1 MYQILFVRNCFRPG
15 RRKGC
20 RMGKDGLR
28 AGYTTGTC
36 AQAATKAAVWMLL
49 TGEKKTAVDVQLPK
63 GKWLTLPVAETKI
76 KKKGNTIGQVS
87 CAVRKDSGDDPDITN
102 GILVYVSVSKK
113 EGTEIEIDGGSGV
126 GRVTKKGLDQPA
138 GAAAINRVPRQMIR
152 REAEEI
158 CDHCGYEGG
167 LQIIVSVPE
176 GERLAKK
183 TFNPKLGITGGISIL
198 GTSGIVEPMSEQALL
213 DTIRVEIKMQLANG
227 NGWLLA
233 APGNYGL
240 DFLERTYGISP
251 DRAVKCSNFVG
262 ETVDLAAEYGAKGI
276 LFAAHLGKFVKVAG
290 GIMNTHSR
298 CADARMEIFGAAGL
312 RAGLDPVMVRRILDC
327 ATTEEALELLNR
339 KEREQV
345 MGVLMERIEHYLS
358 WRTKGELPAAA
369 IVFSG
374 SAGKIG
380 ETARAQ
386 EFLRNIAE
394 NEENQ
399 ER

>member
-1 MYQILFVRNCFRPG
+1 ME
-15 RRKGC
+15 KE
-20 RMGKDGLR
+20 GLR

-36 AQAATKAAVWMLL
+36 AQAATRAAVWMLL
-49 TGEKKTAVDVQLPK
+49 TGEKKDSVDVVLPK
-63 GKWLTLPVAETKI
+63 GKRMTLPIAEMEI
-76 KKKGNTIGQVS
+76 KKKGNTIEQVS

-102 GILVYVSVSKK
+102 GILIYASVSRK
-113 EGTEIEIDGGSGV
+113 EGREIEIDGGRGV
-126 GRVTKKGLDQPA
+126 GRVTKKGLDQPV

-158 CDHCGYEGG
+158 CDCYGYEGG
-167 LQIIVSVPE
+167 LQILLSVPE
-176 GERLAKK
+176 GERLAEK
-183 TFNPKLGITGGISIL
+183 TFNPRLGITGGISIL

-213 DTIRVEIKMQLANG
+213 DTIQVEVKMQLANG

-262 ETVDLAAEYGAKGI
+262 ETIDLAAKHGAKGI

-312 RAGLDPVMVRRILDC
+312 RAGVDPSVVRQILDC
-327 ATTEEALELLNR
+327 ATTEEALELVTG

-345 MGVLMERIEHYLS
+345 MQVLMERIEHYLS
-358 WRTKGELPAAA
+358 WRTKGELPTAA

-380 ETARAQ
+380 ETARAE
-386 EFLRNIAE
+386 EFLKKIAE
-394 NEENQ
+394 NEEKQ
-399 ER
+399 KR